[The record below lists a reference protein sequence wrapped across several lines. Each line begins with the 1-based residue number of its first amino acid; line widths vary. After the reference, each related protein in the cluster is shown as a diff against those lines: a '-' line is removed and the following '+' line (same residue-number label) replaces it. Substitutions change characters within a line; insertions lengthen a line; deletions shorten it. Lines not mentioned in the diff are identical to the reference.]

1 MTTDVPE
8 GFAPIVAGG
17 DFIGVNGPLYL
28 RQAGDRVELGFRVES
43 RHTNGMAICHG
54 GMMATFCD
62 MLLPMITRMVVPG
75 LGNHFLP
82 TISLQVDYLGP
93 SPLGA
98 WVQGTAQALHRTGS
112 MAFAQ
117 GLVHADDRLV
127 ARASG
132 VFKISRR
139 LRDGGVMTDA
149 DEPTVEGF
157 TDVPG
162 QLGTS

>member
-1 MTTDVPE
+1 MTADVPD
-8 GFAPIVAGG
+8 GFAPIVFGG
-17 DFIGVNGPLYL
+17 DYIGVNGPLYL
-28 RQAGDRVELGFRVES
+28 RHIGERIELGFRVES
-43 RHTNGMAICHG
+43 RHTNGMAVCHG
-54 GMMATFCD
+54 GMMASFCD
-62 MLLPMITRMVVPG
+62 MLLPMITRIVVPG

-127 ARASG
+127 ARTSA
-132 VFKISRR
+132 VLKISRR
-139 LRDGGVMTDA
+139 LRDNALAQDGDDFPSIFTGAA
-149 DEPTVEGF
+149 DV
-157 TDVPG
+157 
-162 QLGTS
+162 

>member
-1 MTTDVPE
+1 VTADVPE
-8 GFAPIVAGG
+8 GFAPIIVGG
-17 DFIGVNGPLYL
+17 DFIAVNGPLYL
-28 RQAGDRVELGFRVES
+28 RQVGDRVELGFRVEP

-54 GMMATFCD
+54 GMMASFCD
-62 MLLPMITRMVVPG
+62 MLLPMVTRLVLPG
-75 LGNHFLP
+75 LVNHFLP
-82 TISLQVDYLGP
+82 TVSLQVDYLGP

-112 MAFAQ
+112 LAFAQ

-139 LRDGGVMTDA
+139 LRDPAAAHRSEEPASSLPGA
-149 DEPTVEGF
+149 D
-157 TDVPG
+157 DV
-162 QLGTS
+162 

>member
-1 MTTDVPE
+1 MSTDIPE

-17 DFIGVNGPLYL
+17 DFIGQNGPLYL
-28 RQAGDRVELGFRVES
+28 RHVGDVVELGFRVEA

-62 MLLPMITRMVVPG
+62 MLLPMITRIVVAD
-75 LGNHFLP
+75 LGKHFLP
-82 TISLQVDYLGP
+82 TISLHVDYLGP

-98 WVQGTAQALHRTGS
+98 WVQGTAQALHVTGS

-117 GLVHADDRLV
+117 GLVHADGRLV
-127 ARASG
+127 ARTNG

-139 LRDGGVMTDA
+139 LRDPSAQDDA
-149 DEPTVEGF
+149 DHPSSPS
-157 TDVPG
+157 PG
-162 QLGTS
+162 AGHV